1 MKAFVSLSSSIKHAT
16 LILGAVIVLVPFYM
30 MVSYSLKSPSEIER
44 NTGGFFGSQELMV
57 DERCVKLQD
66 PNKDEMR

>member
-1 MKAFVSLSSSIKHAT
+1 MKTFASLSLSIKHAT

-44 NTGGFFGSQELMV
+44 LKN
-57 DERCVKLQD
+57 
-66 PNKDEMR
+66 